1 MAHRDLDDRSSGAEL
16 AARLLQLPHAVRRLA
31 DGEYLC
37 FEGDDGD
44 SLYVVRAGAL
54 VACRD
59 TLGGRTVVLNVIGA
73 TQVAGEVGVFTRS
86 PRIASLRAL
95 GATHV
100 AVVAGRDVRDLAGRD
115 GAVLQAV
122 AQATMR
128 RLDGMSDRVVAMA
141 GTRLEQ
147 RLAALLAEVCDVRY
161 VASLS
166 QQQIADLLAVSRES
180 VNRVLSVWV
189 RRCIVEL
196 HRGRVAI
203 TDVAA
208 LEEIS
213 LAV

>member
-1 MAHRDLDDRSSGAEL
+1 MAHRDQDDRASGAEL
-16 AARLLQLPHAVRRLA
+16 AARLLQAPHVARRLA

-37 FEGDDGD
+37 FEGEEGD
-44 SLYVVRAGAL
+44 SLYVVRSGAL

-59 TLGGRTVVLNVIGA
+59 TLGGRTIVLNVIGA
-73 TQVAGEVGVFTRS
+73 TGVAGEVGVFTRS

-95 GATHV
+95 GTTEV
-100 AVVAGRDVRDLAGRD
+100 AVIAGRDVRDLAGRES
-115 GAVLQAV
+115 AVLRAV
-122 AQATMR
+122 AHAAMR

-147 RLAALLAEVCDVRY
+147 RLAALLAEVCDVRC

-166 QQQIADLLAVSRES
+166 QQQLADLLAVSRES

-196 HRGRVAI
+196 RRGRVAI
-203 TDVAA
+203 TDLAA
-208 LEEIS
+208 LERIS